1 MIARA
6 RRLTALAAF
15 VVILAFPVA
24 AQRAAPP
31 DPGAIAAAKDLMTV
45 LGVEKQMDVMLA
57 QMIPQM
63 AAMIKQVRPEHA
75 REIDEVFALMSKR
88 FSERKLEMIDLVAP
102 VYAEYL
108 STADMNAVAAFF
120 KSETGRKFVTAQPE
134 IMQKSMQVGQAWGQ
148 RLGAEIQGEVIRELK
163 KKGIDL

>member
-6 RRLTALAAF
+6 RQLAAF
-15 VVILAFPVA
+15 AAIVAILAMPAA
-24 AQRAAPP
+24 AQRAVSP
-31 DPGAIAAAKDLMTV
+31 DPGAIAAAKELMIV
-45 LGVEKQMDVMLA
+45 LGVEKQMDVMLG

-63 AAMIKQVRPEHA
+63 AAMIKQMRPENA
-75 REIDEVFALMSKR
+75 REIDEVFAMMGKR
-88 FSERKLEMIDLVAP
+88 FGERKQEMIDLVAP
-102 VYAEYL
+102 LYAEHL
-108 STADMNAVAAFF
+108 SAAEMNAVSSFF

-163 KKGIDL
+163 NKGIDL